1 MYFYRYSLKVSM
13 FAIFNC
19 AYPTFIRCHVNFF
32 LHLYPYKKSFSI
44 AINNSFLC
52 PIGIFVSTKKTQL
65 LCIWGIFAK
74 LPYAGSCFYF
84 VRLFVG
90 RSHKCDFIDNYIEK
104 YEFFLSLST
113 VSKTDANK
121 SMLAFLS
128 EQQL

>member
-1 MYFYRYSLKVSM
+1 M

-19 AYPTFIRCHVNFF
+19 ACPTFIRCHVNFF

-90 RSHKCDFIDNYIEK
+90 RSHKCDVMFYCRTYLYFIDNYIEK